1 MTTVANERRL
11 LKIGDVAAR
20 LNCSTATVRRLVDRG
35 LPVLRLGHVNCSL
48 RVDAA
53 ELEAWLYSNGD
64 GYPIRVEDLARPQR
78 LAERRLVAGRPLAGQ
93 PEEAA

>member
-1 MTTVANERRL
+1 MVTVAPERRL

-20 LNCSTATVRRLVDRG
+20 LNCSPSTVRRLVDRG
-35 LPVLRLGHVNCSL
+35 LPVLRFGHKNCSL

-64 GYPIRVEDLARPQR
+64 GYPVLLRQP
-78 LAERRLVAGRPLAGQ
+78 AERRVSPARPLAG
-93 PEEAA
+93 PRDEAA